1 MKSYNIW
8 WVKIFKQTKMDSIG
22 GLSFIVF
29 AALAVGC
36 SSKTTEQEAQ
46 SNKKAADSTFCLN
59 EQLKKST
66 EIITVH
72 EQPIN
77 EQLTLSGKIEYNEND
92 LVAFRSLLDGVVEQ
106 VAFELGD
113 YVQKGQVL
121 ATIKSTQIQEL
132 YQQQKSQQ
140 SQINLLK
147 KQIQTKKELADDGLL
162 TLPEVLSAEQEL
174 EGAQIE
180 LDRIQQSL
188 QLYRAAGE
196 GSFHILAPKNGYII
210 QKAVSAGQSVTTD
223 SDPIFSISNL
233 KEVWVMVNIYAN
245 NLRYVNEGD
254 AVKIRTIA
262 YPDQFYPGK
271 IDKIYN
277 VFDANEHV
285 LKARVVLANQ
295 NLNLMPG
302 LSADIIINTKNSAGN
317 AFAIPNRA
325 KVFSNNKEYVVVYK
339 DDCHVE
345 ARRIRAVGEN
355 EEYTFIKEEL
365 QEGEKVIG
373 SNALLIFEQLNQ

>member
-355 EEYTFIKEEL
+355 EEYTFIKDEL